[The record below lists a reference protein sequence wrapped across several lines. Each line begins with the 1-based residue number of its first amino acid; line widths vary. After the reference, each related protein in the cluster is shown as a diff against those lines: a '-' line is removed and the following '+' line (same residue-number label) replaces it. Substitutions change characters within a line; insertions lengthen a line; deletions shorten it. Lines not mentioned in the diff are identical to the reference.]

1 MTPTTSSKGRKKRRR
16 SESFHSEKETQQQAS
31 DDPRER
37 LAAFHARMFE
47 PQPVDANAASSREE
61 MPVLQWKGSAALDKK
76 SKKHKK
82 RAAAVLEEEGEPV
95 PLVKFKQAKKKE
107 KKAKQANVLS
117 VGLDTK
123 RMVQKA
129 VTRPGMPSVGV
140 SGWKSGK
147 TDVAQEQVIINGKQ
161 SKKLKRQS
169 KKQSAVAV
177 GTANSKTRT
186 STQAPQWH
194 SMAQDAKDEDEGED
208 PLEQAMVSVQKELLT
223 EKTTKPKHKKHK
235 RRDRTAS
242 EAEQDAAAAE
252 EPSVSRKEGNKVAS
266 EVAAGGAGASD
277 VAQKAVAP
285 VEPSV
290 SLSKTQQKKSK
301 KRKKKK
307 EATLKAQE
315 TSQAVT
321 EEASSTVPEVSADAV
336 TAIEAASSK
345 TPSRKKPK
353 KKRNK
358 QAATMPTGLSTP
370 SLTAQQIDEAATQ
383 ASPPVTATAKLPAQ
397 SPKKAATAVKS
408 PLPETPLAISLAED
422 AKKDTDMFVSATRPA
437 RPSPPSTRRKAAAAA
452 STKPSSIV
460 RIADESS
467 SESEGDAGVDGSD
480 EEDETSLFSRLIDSA
495 ARERWE
501 LLEVGRLVR
510 LFAAQW
516 GFRPSK
522 TARFLRETCPEL
534 VSVDFLEGLGV
545 HLSAKQLVG
554 VFERG
559 SGNSGVLMNKLAS
572 AVENGHVSVRDPD
585 FVSALER
592 RIARIETNAE
602 VLELLHPLLESMS
615 TVRDVGCLLR
625 QLCEHWQL
633 ERTAALVQQVLL
645 TNVFDDLDGNQDELL
660 RDLPLLKG
668 RLDFPSRLDQEDA
681 DENGNLAGFLA
692 NEDSD
697 LGGEDEESDAELDE
711 SDSDE
716 EEEPYEGET
725 DSEEEAEMVNRSRGR
740 SRFIEDEADVGEE
753 DEELEEEHDDDEMRP
768 EDSSSSDSDDED
780 SGRKARRAKV
790 LGGKKYTH

>member
-16 SESFHSEKETQQQAS
+16 SESFHSEQGTQQQAS
-31 DDPRER
+31 ADPRER

-47 PQPVDANAASSREE
+47 PQPADASAASSREE
-61 MPVLQWKGSAALDKK
+61 MPVLQWKGSTALGKK

-95 PLVKFKQAKKKE
+95 PLVKFKQVKKKE
-107 KKAKQANVLS
+107 KKEASVLS
-117 VGLDTK
+117 VGLNAK

-147 TDVAQEQVIINGKQ
+147 TDDVTQQQVNINGKQ
-161 SKKLKRQS
+161 SKKLKWQNE
-169 KKQSAVAV
+169 KQSSVAV
-177 GTANSKTRT
+177 GTAKNKTRT
-186 STQAPQWH
+186 PTQAPQWH

-223 EKTTKPKHKKHK
+223 EKVTKPKHKKHK
-235 RRDRTAS
+235 RRDRSAS
-242 EAEQDAAAAE
+242 EAEKDATATE
-252 EPSVSRKEGNKVAS
+252 KPSASRKEGDKVAG
-266 EVAAGGAGASD
+266 EVVAGGAGASD
-277 VAQKAVAP
+277 VAQEATAP
-285 VEPSV
+285 VESSA
-290 SLSKTQQKKSK
+290 SLSKTQRKKSK
-301 KRKKKK
+301 KRKKK
-307 EATLKAQE
+307 EVTSKAQE
-315 TSQAVT
+315 TGQAVT
-321 EEASSTVPEVSADAV
+321 EEASSKVPEMSADAV

-345 TPSRKKPK
+345 THSRNKTK

-358 QAATMPTGLSTP
+358 QATTTPTGLSTP

-383 ASPPVTATAKLPAQ
+383 ANPPANAMVKLAAQ
-397 SPKKAATAVKS
+397 SPKKAVIAVTAALTV
-408 PLPETPLAISLAED
+408 TPLAISLAED
-422 AKKDTDMFVSATRPA
+422 AKKDTDMFMSATRPA
-437 RPSPPSTRRKAAAAA
+437 RSSPPSTRRKAAPVT
-452 STKPSSIV
+452 STNPSSIV
-460 RIADESS
+460 HIADESS
-467 SESEGDAGVDGSD
+467 SESEGDAGADASD
-480 EEDETSLFSRLIDSA
+480 EEDEMSLFSRLIDSA

-516 GFRPSK
+516 SFRPSK

-602 VLELLHPLLESMS
+602 VLELLHPLLESLS

-645 TNVFDDLDGNQDELL
+645 TSVFDDLDGNQDELL

-681 DENGNLAGFLA
+681 DENGNLVGFLA
-692 NEDSD
+692 NDDSD
-697 LGGEDEESDAELDE
+697 LGGEDEESDAELAE
-711 SDSDE
+711 SDSNE

-725 DSEEEAEMVNRSRGR
+725 DSEEEAEIANRPRGR
-740 SRFIEDEADVGEE
+740 SRFIEEEADVGEE
-753 DEELEEEHDDDEMRP
+753 DEELEEEEHDDDEMRS